1 MKYRCL
7 MNFLRNTM
15 KDNSAVRAVTT
26 RFVVDRPIWS
36 ICPQGDR
43 TKLLFRK
50 IKKLKHVKFFKSQ
63 AASSWFHETDNTS
76 IVCSVSVM
84 TEFASFCIFS
94 TSRSEAFT
102 DETCI

>member
-1 MKYRCL
+1 
-7 MNFLRNTM
+7 M

-26 RFVVDRPIWS
+26 HFVVDRPIWS

-84 TEFASFCIFS
+84 TEFASCCIFS

>member
-1 MKYRCL
+1 MK
-7 MNFLRNTM
+7 N
-15 KDNSAVRAVTT
+15 NSAVCEVTT
-26 RFVVDRPIWS
+26 HFVVDRPIWS

-43 TKLLFRK
+43 TKLLFRE